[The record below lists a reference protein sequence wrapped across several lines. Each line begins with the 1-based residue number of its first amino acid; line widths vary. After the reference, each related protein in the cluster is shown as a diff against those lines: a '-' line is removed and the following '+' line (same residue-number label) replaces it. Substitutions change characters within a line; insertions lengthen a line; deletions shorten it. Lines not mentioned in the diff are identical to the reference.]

1 MLGSR
6 AAIRGAKAKAS
17 GRLFENILAAH
28 CDALGIKFEQLPSGC
43 RWIGKRAIPAKSP
56 FDFIMSKNG
65 VAVVFDAKS
74 IDAKT
79 FGKSLC
85 KPHQVESLFGFEVSG
100 LTAGFI
106 VWLRAIDEVV
116 FFPAGKLKALAPRCS
131 LKPCDGIPLGKR
143 NTLTLEGLFNG
154 R

>member
-1 MLGSR
+1 MSGSS

-17 GRLFENILAAH
+17 GKLFEQMLSVYCRKN
-28 CDALGIKFEQLPSGC
+28 GIKFEQLPSGC
-43 RWIGKRAIPAKSP
+43 RWVGKMAIPAKSP

-74 IDAKT
+74 LAATT
-79 FGKSLC
+79 FTRSAC
-85 KPHQVESLFGFEVSG
+85 KPHQIESLHGFEMSG
-100 LTAGFI
+100 LTSGFI
-106 VWLRAIDEVV
+106 VWLRDLDEVV
-116 FFPAGKLKALAPRCS
+116 FFKASQLKDLPPRCS
-131 LKPCDGIPLGKR
+131 LKICDGIPLGKR